1 MSFRAYHLGKSLEH
15 SSQAKVFRIANKE
28 INRFVDTE
36 SNEQHTDYN
45 PFDMTFKFLVTDE
58 THQENTL
65 CNLNFSKACTIAG
78 VEDNF
83 HFKVATEEKRRTYD
97 REEYF
102 ENDSWLINISQQ
114 FTKMNLKKRASE
126 RCRPLEEPLFTGP
139 SLLEKLAGKTKAE
152 MTCDLEKKRDKYESY
167 KKRNTRINSA

>member
-15 SSQAKVFRIANKE
+15 SSQTKVFRITNKE

-65 CNLNFSKACTIAG
+65 CNINFSKACTITD
-78 VEDNF
+78 VEG
-83 HFKVATEEKRRTYD
+83 KRRTYD

-102 ENDSWLINISQQ
+102 VNESWLINISQQ
-114 FTKMNLKKRASE
+114 FSKMNLKKRASE

-152 MTCDLEKKRDKYESY
+152 MTCGKCISFFKDIVD
-167 KKRNTRINSA
+167 N